1 MAALDDALLVA
12 VRGLD
17 VLGVHRHGRVV
28 DVPLTGGSDTADRPE
43 ARNPRHVAVVGHHAY
58 VSAQDSDLVLH
69 LELALDDAGGGPR
82 VVAWSALR
90 TGSPTVVLPL

>member
-1 MAALDDALLVA
+1 M
-12 VRGLD
+12 
-17 VLGVHRHGRVV
+17 
-28 DVPLTGGSDTADRPE
+28 
-43 ARNPRHVAVVGHHAY
+43 AVVGRHAY

-82 VVAWSALR
+82 VVAWSALS